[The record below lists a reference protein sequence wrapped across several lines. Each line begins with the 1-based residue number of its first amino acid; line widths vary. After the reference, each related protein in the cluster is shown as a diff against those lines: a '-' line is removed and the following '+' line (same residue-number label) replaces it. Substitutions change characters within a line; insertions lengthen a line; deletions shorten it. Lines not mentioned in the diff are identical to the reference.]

1 MESDPGKSTPAFEP
15 ILRTK
20 LYRPQLTVEL
30 IDRER
35 LIPTMNR
42 ALEVPLTLV
51 SAPAGYGKSVLVAQW
66 VEQLDSPIAWL
77 SLDAGDSGLREF
89 LQYFLAAVDTVSPGS
104 CDATRELLAA
114 GSLAPVPVL
123 AGYLLNDLD
132 AMDAP
137 CSVVLDDYHRI
148 DPLSPVHDLML
159 RMLDHPP
166 AQFHLVV
173 LTRQDPPF
181 DLPSLRAAHHINEV
195 RLRDLQFTGHETSE
209 FLSTTADVSVS
220 DEALTHLERE
230 VEGWP
235 VGLRLVSLALR
246 HVRDADAFL
255 KRLPG
260 RLTDIQDYLLREVLA
275 AQAAEVRDRM
285 LASSILDRFCVEV
298 LDAVCEPPSTDDQT
312 ELTAAE
318 FLKELRRSNLFT
330 VSLDARREWFR
341 YHHLFQEL
349 LVSELERRRGP
360 DHVAALHRRAS
371 QCFEEEGLIDEAIK
385 HALAAEDM
393 RRAVGLVIQHRHEAL
408 NDSQWYVLDR
418 WLELVSTGTVQQHA
432 ELLMARAWITLNY
445 YYQVEAVPP
454 LLAEVESLVGDKS
467 GDEQVRGELAVC
479 RGYVFW
485 LMGNGAESLQHL
497 DVGLEQIPVSHADFR
512 SNAELVFAQAN
523 QMVGRKEQGLRFL
536 DDLLAHS
543 ESVEAM
549 REARLLIARVFIHV
563 VAGDLLGA
571 ELANRRMWAL
581 VKRGSAAYVRIWTSY
596 MQGVIH
602 LQRCEWKAAVEHL
615 GRSVANRFIHHARA
629 AVDSMTGLMLAYQ
642 ALGRE
647 EEARAALE
655 TLSEYVAPLGDPAM
669 DSLAV
674 SAEARLAILQGQSEA
689 AIRWLGATAP
699 PPEGALLWWLDIPSI
714 TRCRAMMAVGS
725 AGALANAEELLLEC
739 AEVVE
744 VQHNICQLIRVL
756 TLLATAYERQ
766 DKTEEALEN
775 LGRAVTMA
783 QKGDIVLPFVELG
796 TPMVDLLDQL
806 PEEREFATRVERLV
820 TAFGASHW
828 QISARGRGRT
838 RPDGE
843 APGAAH
849 GRWRDP

>member
-89 LQYFLAAVDTVSPGS
+89 LLYFLAAVDTVSPGS

-260 RLTDIQDYLLREVLA
+260 RLTDIQEYLLREVLA
-275 AQAAEVRDRM
+275 AQTAEVRDRM

-341 YHHLFQEL
+341 YHHLFRNC
-349 LVSELERRRGP
+349 S
-360 DHVAALHRRAS
+360 
-371 QCFEEEGLIDEAIK
+371 
-385 HALAAEDM
+385 
-393 RRAVGLVIQHRHEAL
+393 
-408 NDSQWYVLDR
+408 
-418 WLELVSTGTVQQHA
+418 
-432 ELLMARAWITLNY
+432 
-445 YYQVEAVPP
+445 
-454 LLAEVESLVGDKS
+454 
-467 GDEQVRGELAVC
+467 
-479 RGYVFW
+479 
-485 LMGNGAESLQHL
+485 
-497 DVGLEQIPVSHADFR
+497 
-512 SNAELVFAQAN
+512 
-523 QMVGRKEQGLRFL
+523 
-536 DDLLAHS
+536 
-543 ESVEAM
+543 
-549 REARLLIARVFIHV
+549 
-563 VAGDLLGA
+563 
-571 ELANRRMWAL
+571 
-581 VKRGSAAYVRIWTSY
+581 
-596 MQGVIH
+596 
-602 LQRCEWKAAVEHL
+602 
-615 GRSVANRFIHHARA
+615 
-629 AVDSMTGLMLAYQ
+629 
-642 ALGRE
+642 
-647 EEARAALE
+647 
-655 TLSEYVAPLGDPAM
+655 
-669 DSLAV
+669 
-674 SAEARLAILQGQSEA
+674 
-689 AIRWLGATAP
+689 
-699 PPEGALLWWLDIPSI
+699 
-714 TRCRAMMAVGS
+714 
-725 AGALANAEELLLEC
+725 
-739 AEVVE
+739 
-744 VQHNICQLIRVL
+744 
-756 TLLATAYERQ
+756 
-766 DKTEEALEN
+766 
-775 LGRAVTMA
+775 
-783 QKGDIVLPFVELG
+783 
-796 TPMVDLLDQL
+796 
-806 PEEREFATRVERLV
+806 
-820 TAFGASHW
+820 
-828 QISARGRGRT
+828 
-838 RPDGE
+838 
-843 APGAAH
+843 
-849 GRWRDP
+849 